1 MFFLDYHGWLPK
13 ALMKVS
19 PFHGSMIVT
28 SMGSLGIPAIYHHL
42 YNFGTCSLFV
52 AMGKTKV
59 VPYIRD
65 YENGFII
72 ELGDEYTK
80 YEIVEK
86 ELI

>member
-1 MFFLDYHGWLPK
+1 MNKRVYVIVNESLYSDNSCSSGCSYVCDTLEK
-13 ALMKVS
+13 ALNMLEIIKQDEIEEY
-19 PFHGSMIVT
+19 GLNDWDIT
-28 SMGSLGIPAIYHHL
+28 DD
-42 YNFGTCSLFV
+42 
-52 AMGKTKV
+52 
-59 VPYIRD
+59 IRD